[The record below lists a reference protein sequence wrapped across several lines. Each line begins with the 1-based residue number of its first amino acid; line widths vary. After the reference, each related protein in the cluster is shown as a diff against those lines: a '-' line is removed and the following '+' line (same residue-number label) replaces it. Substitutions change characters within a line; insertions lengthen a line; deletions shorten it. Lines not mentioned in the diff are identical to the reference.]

1 VNADDLRAVAALIEA
16 IDKASSVHGLTLDG
30 RAAVGDASE
39 RGRLGF
45 LVFND
50 GSETTW
56 EES

>member
-1 VNADDLRAVAALIEA
+1 MNADDLRAAAALIEA
-16 IDKASSVHGLTLDG
+16 IDKASSAHSLTLTG
-30 RAAVGDASE
+30 RATVGDAS
-39 RGRLGF
+39 GDARLGV